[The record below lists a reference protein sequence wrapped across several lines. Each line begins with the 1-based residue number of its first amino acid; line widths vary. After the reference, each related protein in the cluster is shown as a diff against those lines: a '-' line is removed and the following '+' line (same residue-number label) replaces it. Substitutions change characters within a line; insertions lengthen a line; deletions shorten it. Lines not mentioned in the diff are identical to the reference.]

1 MTVELPE
8 LLVADAREWNAWLRE
23 NHASSPGVRLVLHK
37 KGGTVTALTY
47 DAALDEALSFGWIDG
62 VIGRRDEG
70 SYLTRFT
77 PRTPKSKWSMN
88 NVVRIARLEQEK
100 RISPAGQAA
109 VDSAKADGRWEAAY
123 LGQASAE
130 VPEDLAA
137 AIAASPQARAMFD
150 VLTST
155 NRYALIYRLTSV
167 QSGAARAKKIQGFV
181 DMLARHETPY
191 PQKRAPKPD

>member
-191 PQKRAPKPD
+191 PQKRAPKP

>member
-1 MTVELPE
+1 MADELQE
-8 LLVADAREWNAWLRE
+8 LLVADAREWTAWLQA

-37 KGGTVTALTY
+37 RGGTVTALTY

-70 SYLTRFT
+70 SYVTRFT

-100 RISPAGQAA
+100 RIRPAGQAA
-109 VDSAKADGRWEAAY
+109 VDSARADGRWEAAY
-123 LGQASAE
+123 LGQGSAE

-137 AIAASPQARAMFD
+137 AIDADPQARAMFK

-155 NRYALIYRLTSV
+155 NRYSLIYRVSSV
-167 QSGAARAKKIQGFV
+167 KSGAARAKKIQGFV

-191 PQKRAPKPD
+191 PQKRAPK